1 MQKNRNMKA
10 IYKIGVLT
18 VAIGIVCCTVAGAQE
33 FKTDE
38 SIRTQLK
45 KGGVQG
51 LQYGTE
57 KKSSETTEADKPKT
71 YTRGNFKSTLDDGK
85 SQPGVAAGRKSA
97 QRNLNSVARGAQN
110 PLPSDQAA
118 VKKEQPKIEPPKP
131 PAQGEEKKAN

>member
-1 MQKNRNMKA
+1 MLKNRNMKA
-10 IYKIGVLT
+10 IYKIGILT
-18 VAIGIVCCTVAGAQE
+18 VVMGIVYCTTAGAQE

-51 LQYGTE
+51 LQYGAE

-71 YTRGNFKSTLDDGK
+71 YTKGNFKSTLDDGK
-85 SQPGVAAGRKSA
+85 SQPGAAAGRKSA
-97 QRNLNSVARGAQN
+97 QRSLNSTARGVQN

-118 VKKEQPKIEPPKP
+118 IKKEQPKVEPPKP